1 MRLLFIRHAEPDYA
15 TDSLTEKGRREAELL
30 AKAAPSLR
38 MDHCFVSPL
47 GRAGITADYCMKEI
61 GKTAQVMPWLEE
73 FDAPLDLNRAPH
85 LLVAYPNI
93 KPISEDHDLS
103 LSSPKSRNMDLLRA
117 DTGEIKEGGS
127 AAKSPGGS
135 AEKMQG
141 GFAERSREVSAE
153 KNKDL
158 ADPAEENKADLTKLY
173 RPRIP
178 WDIGQRYYAEHPEL
192 ADPVRWRESE
202 IYLRSQMPVRYDE
215 VTGAF
220 DELLASFGYVH
231 ENGYYRVERENTQTL
246 AFFCHLGIS
255 CVLLS
260 RIWNCSPFF
269 LWQNLAMMTST
280 VTELV
285 SEEREQGIAL
295 FRAQRIGDQSHLY
308 AGGEK
313 PSFFARYCEVYS
325 DFSEET
331 GRH

>member
-1 MRLLFIRHAEPDYA
+1 
-15 TDSLTEKGRREAELL
+15 
-30 AKAAPSLR
+30 
-38 MDHCFVSPL
+38 
-47 GRAGITADYCMKEI
+47 
-61 GKTAQVMPWLEE
+61 
-73 FDAPLDLNRAPH
+73 
-85 LLVAYPNI
+85 
-93 KPISEDHDLS
+93 
-103 LSSPKSRNMDLLRA
+103 
-117 DTGEIKEGGS
+117 
-127 AAKSPGGS
+127 
-135 AEKMQG
+135 
-141 GFAERSREVSAE
+141 
-153 KNKDL
+153 
-158 ADPAEENKADLTKLY
+158 
-173 RPRIP
+173 
-178 WDIGQRYYAEHPEL
+178 
-192 ADPVRWRESE
+192 
-202 IYLRSQMPVRYDE
+202 MPVRYDE

>member
-85 LLVAYPNI
+85 LLAAYPNI

-103 LSSPKSRNMDLLRA
+103 LSSPKSRNMDLLQA
-117 DTGEIKEGGS
+117 DTGDKK
-127 AAKSPGGS
+127 AGGS
-135 AEKMQG
+135 AEK
-141 GFAERSREVSAE
+141 S
-153 KNKDL
+153 KDL

-202 IYLRSQMPVRYDE
+202 IYLHSQMPVRYDE

>member
-15 TDSLTEKGRREAELL
+15 TDSLTQKGMREAALL
-30 AKAAPSLR
+30 AKTASSLR
-38 MDHCFVSPL
+38 MDHCFASPL
-47 GRAGITADYCMKEI
+47 GRAKKTADICMKEI
-61 GKTAQVMPWLEE
+61 GMTAQVMPWLEE
-73 FDAPLDLNRAPH
+73 FDAPLDLNKSPQ
-85 LLVAYPNI
+85 LLAAYPNV

-103 LSSPKSRNMDLLRA
+103 LSSAKNRNKEFMQAAL
-117 DTGEIKEGGS
+117 TKEG
-127 AAKSPGGS
+127 
-135 AEKMQG
+135 
-141 GFAERSREVSAE
+141 
-153 KNKDL
+153 
-158 ADPAEENKADLTKLY
+158 KADLSKIY

-178 WDIGQRYYAEHPEL
+178 WDIGQKYYAEHPEL

-202 IYLRSQMPVRYDE
+202 IYLNSRMPVRYDE

-220 DELLASFGYVH
+220 DDLLASYGYVH
-231 ENGYYRVERENTQTL
+231 DKGIYRVERENTETL
-246 AFFCHLGIS
+246 AFFCHYGIT

-280 VTELV
+280 VTELI
-285 SEEREQGIAL
+285 SEEREQGYAL

-308 AGGEK
+308 AGSEK

>member
-117 DTGEIKEGGS
+117 DTGEIKEGN
-127 AAKSPGGS
+127 S

-141 GFAERSREVSAE
+141 GSAERSREVSAE

>member
-85 LLVAYPNI
+85 LLEAYPNI
-93 KPISEDHDLS
+93 KPASEDHDLS
-103 LSSPKSRNMDLLRA
+103 LSSPKSRNTAFLQVDSL
-117 DTGEIKEGGS
+117 
-127 AAKSPGGS
+127 
-135 AEKMQG
+135 EKAQD
-141 GFAERSREVSAE
+141 GFAGKGQAGRAGEGTG
-153 KNKDL
+153 
-158 ADPAEENKADLTKLY
+158 DLTKRY

-202 IYLRSQMPVRYDE
+202 IYLHSQMPVRYDE

-220 DELLASFGYVH
+220 DELLASHGYVH
-231 ENGYYRVERENTQTL
+231 ENGFYRVERESRETL
-246 AFFCHLGIS
+246 AFFCHFGIS
-255 CVLLS
+255 CALLS

-269 LWQNLAMMTST
+269 LWQNLVMMTST

-308 AGGEK
+308 AGNEK

>member
-117 DTGEIKEGGS
+117 DTGEIKEGD
-127 AAKSPGGS
+127 S

-141 GFAERSREVSAE
+141 GSAERSREVSAE

-158 ADPAEENKADLTKLY
+158 ADPAEENKADLTK
-173 RPRIP
+173 
-178 WDIGQRYYAEHPEL
+178 
-192 ADPVRWRESE
+192 
-202 IYLRSQMPVRYDE
+202 
-215 VTGAF
+215 
-220 DELLASFGYVH
+220 
-231 ENGYYRVERENTQTL
+231 
-246 AFFCHLGIS
+246 
-255 CVLLS
+255 
-260 RIWNCSPFF
+260 
-269 LWQNLAMMTST
+269 
-280 VTELV
+280 
-285 SEEREQGIAL
+285 
-295 FRAQRIGDQSHLY
+295 
-308 AGGEK
+308 
-313 PSFFARYCEVYS
+313 
-325 DFSEET
+325 
-331 GRH
+331 